1 MQLMTNHVGSATRFV
16 AAMLVFVALAAGAS
30 AEMTLDIK
38 DPVELTKQDLFSL
51 SDWKERQVAVDGFVL
66 GMTREQAFEVAKAK
80 GLKLRS
86 DQPPCKVHRV
96 KLPCRGRSC
105 SVLQA
110 NGNWIGLN
118 LLFDSN
124 HLARIKVSVPVDAYP
139 EVKKANIAREFK
151 GSTYELFNNYSDDL
165 RKQMFG
171 PAEGKQTPIKAGAQ
185 ISNLTQVAYGYLSS
199 GVIIHVTID
208 KNEHPPKP
216 FDLEV
221 DFVRHQ

>member
-1 MQLMTNHVGSATRFV
+1 MQLITNHVGFATRFI

-30 AEMTLDIK
+30 AEMTFDVK
-38 DPVELTKQDLFSL
+38 DPVELTKEDLFSL
-51 SDWKERQVAVDGFVL
+51 PDWKEREVAVDGFVL

-86 DQPPCKVHRV
+86 DQPPGKVRRV
-96 KLPCRGRSC
+96 KLPCRGKSC
-105 SVLQA
+105 SVLQS
-110 NGNWIGLN
+110 NGNWIGIN
-118 LLFDSN
+118 LLFDAD

-151 GSTYELFNNYSDDL
+151 GRTYELFNNYSDDL

-171 PAEGKQTPIKAGAQ
+171 PAEEKQTPIKAGAQ
-185 ISNLTQVAYGYLSS
+185 ISNLAQVAYGYLSS
-199 GVIIHVTID
+199 GVIIQVTID

>member
-1 MQLMTNHVGSATRFV
+1 MQLMTNHVGFAARSV
-16 AAMLVFVALAAGAS
+16 AAMLFFATLAAGAS
-30 AEMTLDIK
+30 AEMTFDAK
-38 DPVELTKQDLFSL
+38 EPVELTREDLFSL
-51 SDWKERQVAVDGFVL
+51 PDWKQREVAVDGFVL

-86 DQPPCKVHRV
+86 DQPPGKVRWV
-96 KLPCRGRSC
+96 KLPCRGKSC

-110 NGNWIGLN
+110 NGNWVGIN
-118 LLFDSN
+118 LLFDAD
-124 HLARIKVSVPVDAYP
+124 HLARIRVSVPVDTYP

-151 GSTYELFNNYSDDL
+151 GRTYELFNNYSNDL
-165 RKQMFG
+165 RTQMFG
-171 PAEGKQTPIKAGAQ
+171 PAEEKQTPIKVGAQ
-185 ISNLTQVAYGYLSS
+185 ISNLAQVAYGYLSS
-199 GVIIHVTID
+199 GLIIHVTID